1 MPITPVR
8 LFQFLSRLEVL
19 LVLVGGCAAPQA
31 VLKLCLFPQL
41 LSGRYRDTQTSIT
54 DSSAVY
60 RLSQDKVSAQH
71 QLWLSSAS
79 GCSLFLLPLLNL

>member
-1 MPITPVR
+1 M
-8 LFQFLSRLEVL
+8 S
-19 LVLVGGCAAPQA
+19 

-60 RLSQDKVSAQH
+60 RVSQDKVSAQP
-71 QLWLSSAS
+71 QPCPSSA
-79 GCSLFLLPLLNL
+79 CSLSLLPVLNLGIFCAAQPQLGLSAGQDFSMLRKFGCTGVC